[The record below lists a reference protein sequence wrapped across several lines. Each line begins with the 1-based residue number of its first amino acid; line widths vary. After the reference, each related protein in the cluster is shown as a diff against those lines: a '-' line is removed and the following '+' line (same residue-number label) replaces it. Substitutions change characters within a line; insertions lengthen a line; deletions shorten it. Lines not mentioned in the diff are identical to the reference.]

1 MDGTI
6 GTTTST
12 AAELLVEAL
21 AAEGVTRV
29 FGVPGEETLDL
40 VDALRRKGIELV
52 VTRSEQAAG
61 FMAATVGRLT
71 GRAGVALATLG
82 PGATN
87 LVTAAAYASLGGFPT
102 VLLTGQKPL
111 RGGSQGRFQTVDVPA
126 VFRPVTKLART
137 LVSPDEV
144 PMRVR
149 AAFRTAE
156 EERPGAVLLEL
167 PDDVARERATSF
179 VSARPR
185 QSAAPPVVSARDL
198 ERARDMVSGAA
209 RPVLLVGEGA
219 SRGEGIRGAI
229 ETFLAR
235 TGMPFAT
242 TQMGKGVVDETSP
255 RWLGTTVLSRGDAVH
270 AAIAAA
276 DLVVVVGHDTN
287 EKPPFVLERG
297 GPRVLH
303 VGASAAGGDAVYAPD
318 LELVGGVADALLRL
332 AELVPAREADDTFEP
347 ERRGLLAHLAAE
359 TSDERFPIHPPR
371 LVEEVRRAMPDDGVV
386 CLDNGMYKLWFARS
400 YRARLPRTL
409 LLDNALATMG
419 AGLPSAIAAKL
430 VDPSKKVLAVVGD
443 GGLMMSLQELETA
456 VRLGQD
462 LVVLVVRDDAYGMIR
477 WKQAEMSLPDHG
489 MTFGNPD
496 FLALAAAFGAH
507 GHRPERAADL
517 GPLLAQAIAAT
528 GVHLVDVP
536 IDYEANHRIL
546 GDELRAL
553 GHGLRRLPR
562 GRS

>member
-6 GTTTST
+6 GSRTST
-12 AAELLVEAL
+12 AAELAVDAL
-21 AAEGVTRV
+21 ATEGVTRV

-40 VDALRRKGIELV
+40 VDALRRRRIELV

-87 LVTAAAYASLGGFPT
+87 LVTAAAYASLGGFPL

-111 RGGSQGRFQTVDVPA
+111 RGVGQGRFQTVDVPA

-144 PMRVR
+144 PARVR
-149 AAFRTAE
+149 AAFRSAE

-167 PDDVARERATSF
+167 PDDVARERATSYVSPKARESGAPPL
-179 VSARPR
+179 VSAE
-185 QSAAPPVVSARDL
+185 DL
-198 ERARDMVSGAA
+198 ERARRLIASSS
-209 RPVLLVGEGA
+209 RPVLLVAEGA
-219 SRGEGIRGAI
+219 SRGGDTTRALEA
-229 ETFLAR
+229 FLAR

-242 TQMGKGVVDETSP
+242 TQMGKGVVDESSP
-255 RWLGTTVLSRGDAVH
+255 RWLGTTALSRGDAVH
-270 AAIAAA
+270 AALALA
-276 DLVVVVGHDTN
+276 DLIVVVGHDTN
-287 EKPPFVLERG
+287 EKPPFVVEEG

-303 VGASAAGGDAVYAPD
+303 IAASPAGGDAVYGPD
-318 LELVGGVADALLRL
+318 LEVVGGIADALRRL
-332 AELVPAREADDTFEP
+332 AEALAPRAIDRTFDPLRDALRE
-347 ERRGLLAHLAAE
+347 HLDAE
-359 TSDERFPIHPPR
+359 ASDERLPVHPPR
-371 LVEEVRRAMPDDGVV
+371 LVAEVRRAMPDDGVV

-456 VRLGQD
+456 VRLGVD

-477 WKQAEMSLPDHG
+477 WKQAEMELPDHG
-489 MTFGNPD
+489 MTFENPD
-496 FLALAAAFGAH
+496 FVALAAAFGAH
-507 GHRPERAADL
+507 GHRPDRASDL
-517 GPLLAQAIAAT
+517 GPLLAQAIAAR

-546 GDELRAL
+546 GEELRAL
-553 GHGLRRLPR
+553 GNALRRLPG
-562 GRS
+562 GRP